1 MSKGDEDDFQ
11 FNDNQNKYFNS
22 SLLRGEHEFYKEE
35 EDIAYKMIT
44 VKRTNLK
51 KGEDWE
57 ISEDKKVTLILK
69 GVRFTN
75 KEKEYMRTVDGMN
88 FIINGYKKGLD
99 SVVKFKK
106 ELKKAMK

>member
-1 MSKGDEDDFQ
+1 MSKGDDDFQ

-22 SLLRGEHEFYKEE
+22 SLLRAEHELYKEE

-57 ISEDKKVTLILK
+57 ISEDKKVILILK
-69 GVRFTN
+69 GVRFSN
-75 KEKEYMRTVDGMN
+75 KEKDFMRTVDGMN
-88 FIINGYKKGLD
+88 FIISGYKNGLN
-99 SVVKFKK
+99 SISKFKS
-106 ELKKAMK
+106 ELKKHIKK